1 MSRCFPP
8 TLLSILI
15 PTLLLSAGCAGQ
27 SQTSPSSNT
36 PATTTATPASST
48 TPAAQSSVKAEGRA
62 GDWPAFRGPT
72 GMGISS
78 ASGMPTTW
86 SETENIAWKTPL
98 PGAGAS
104 SPIVFGDRIYL
115 TAYTGFFVPG
125 ESGGSLD
132 ELQRHLLA
140 INRDDGKIVWD
151 KAVSAKLPE
160 ESSIRDHG
168 FAANSAAADS
178 ERIYVFFG
186 KSGVFAFD
194 HTGKQL
200 WQADVGERTHG
211 WGTSASPVLFDDLVF
226 INASVESDS
235 LVALDRATG
244 EEKWRAG
251 GIKESWNTPV
261 IVTAES
267 GRKELVVAA
276 QGSVQAFDPKTGE
289 QFWNCRTDIGWY
301 MVPGVVAENGIVYCL
316 GGRSGIAAL
325 AVKAGSSGDV
335 TGSHRLWTTTKGAN
349 VPSPVV
355 LESHLYW
362 PHESGIA
369 NCAKVEN
376 GELVYQE
383 RLERSDTIY
392 ASTLL
397 ADGKLYYLARNGRTF
412 VVAAKPEFEQLGM
425 NDLNDG
431 GIFNATPVPAGNRLL
446 IRSDKFLYCIG
457 K

>member
-1 MSRCFPP
+1 MSRDFPQA
-8 TLLSILI
+8 LWSILI
-15 PTLLLSAGCAGQ
+15 PALLLCAGCAKQ
-27 SQTSPSSNT
+27 SQTSPSSNS
-36 PATTTATPASST
+36 PAATPTRSI
-48 TPAAQSSVKAEGRA
+48 TPAAQSSVKAESRA
-62 GDWPAFRGPT
+62 TDWPAFRGPT

-78 ASGMPTTW
+78 ASGMPATW
-86 SETENIAWKTPL
+86 SETKNIAWKTPL

-115 TAYTGFFVPG
+115 AAYTGFFVPG
-125 ESGGSLD
+125 EPGGSPE
-132 ELQRHLLA
+132 ELKRHLLA

-151 KAVSAKLPE
+151 KAVPAKLPE

-168 FAANSAAADS
+168 FAASSAAADS

-186 KSGVFAFD
+186 KTGVFAFD
-194 HTGKQL
+194 HDGNQL

-211 WGTSASPVLFDDLVF
+211 WGSSASPVLFDDLVF

-235 LVALDRATG
+235 LIALDRATG
-244 EEKWRAG
+244 KEKWRAD
-251 GIKESWNTPV
+251 GIQESWSTPV
-261 IVTAES
+261 MVTANS
-267 GRKELVVAA
+267 GRQELVVATK
-276 QGSVQAFDPKTGE
+276 GSVQAFDPKTGE
-289 QFWNCRTDIGWY
+289 QLWTCRTDIGWY
-301 MVPGVVAENGIVYCL
+301 MVPGVVADKGIVYCL

-325 AVKAGSSGDV
+325 AVKAGGTGDV
-335 TGSHRLWTTTKGAN
+335 TESLRLWTTTKGAN

-355 LESHLYW
+355 LENHLYW

-431 GIFNATPVPAGNRLL
+431 GIFNATPVPNGSRLL

>member
-1 MSRCFPP
+1 MSNFVPRTVP
-8 TLLSILI
+8 SILV
-15 PTLLLSAGCAGQ
+15 AGCLLTVGCAKQ
-27 SQTSPSSNT
+27 SQTAPPSNSTATT
-36 PATTTATPASST
+36 PAIHVA
-48 TPAAQSSVKAEGRA
+48 PAAQSSVKAESRA
-62 GDWPAFRGPT
+62 TDWPAFRGPT

-86 SETENIAWKTPL
+86 SESENIAWKTPL

-125 ESGGSLD
+125 EEGD
-132 ELQRHLLA
+132 QKNLQRHLLA
-140 INRDDGKIVWD
+140 INRNDGKIVWD
-151 KAVSAKLPE
+151 KAVAAKLPE

-168 FAANSAAADS
+168 FAANSAAADR
-178 ERIYVFFG
+178 ERIYVFYG
-186 KSGVFAFD
+186 KTGVFAFD
-194 HTGKQL
+194 HDGNQM

-211 WGTSASPVLFDDLVF
+211 WGTSASPVLFEDLVF

-244 EEKWRAG
+244 QEKWRAG

-261 IVTAES
+261 IVTAED
-267 GRKELVVAA
+267 GRKELVVAT
-276 QGSVQAFDPKTGE
+276 QGSVQAFDPKSGE
-289 QFWNCRTDIGWY
+289 QLWTCRTDIGWY
-301 MVPGVVAENGIVYCL
+301 MVPGVVAEKGIVYCL

-325 AVKAGSSGDV
+325 AVKAGGSGDV
-335 TGSHRLWTTTKGAN
+335 TDSRRLWTTTKGAN

-355 LESHLYW
+355 LEDHLYW

-369 NCAKVEN
+369 NCAKIEN
-376 GELVYQE
+376 GDLVYQE

-431 GIFNATPVPAGNRLL
+431 GIFNATPVPVGNRLL